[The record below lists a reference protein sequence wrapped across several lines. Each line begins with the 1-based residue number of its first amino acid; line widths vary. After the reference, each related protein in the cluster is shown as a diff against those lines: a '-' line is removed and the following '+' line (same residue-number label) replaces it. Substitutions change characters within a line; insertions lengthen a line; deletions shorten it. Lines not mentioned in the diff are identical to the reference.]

1 MPARG
6 KVYSHEA
13 NRRGELC
20 SLARFLRGSLL
31 YKSSCDACEGGRGDR
46 RGRGE
51 GGREVLGVGCGALRV
66 FSALACSFL

>member
-1 MPARG
+1 MHVG
-6 KVYSHEA
+6 
-13 NRRGELC
+13 
-20 SLARFLRGSLL
+20 
-31 YKSSCDACEGGRGDR
+31 EGGRGDR